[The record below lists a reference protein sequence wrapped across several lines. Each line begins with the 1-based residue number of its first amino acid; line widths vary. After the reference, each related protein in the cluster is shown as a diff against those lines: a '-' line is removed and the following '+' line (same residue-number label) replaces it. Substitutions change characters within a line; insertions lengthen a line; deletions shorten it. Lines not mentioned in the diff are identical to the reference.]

1 MTVGLLSLLAVLV
14 LAFLR
19 VPLAF
24 ALLSVSLAGIGIVMG
39 FDVARSL
46 VPMTISEAVFSY
58 ELAVV
63 PMFILMGNILARS
76 GISDD
81 LFRAANAFLGPVR
94 GGLALSTMVTCA
106 GFSAVCGSSLATAAT
121 MSKVAYPSMKRYG
134 YSDQLASA
142 TIAAG
147 GTLGILIPPSI
158 ILMIYGILTQ
168 TNIGDL
174 FVAAVIPGILGL
186 VMYLGVVYAIACISP
201 QDAPRGE
208 RTTTAEKIR
217 SLRGVWPFTL
227 LFVVIIGGLYGRL
240 FTATE
245 AAGLGAGLAL
255 ILSIAQRRM
264 SWASFRQIFVET
276 ATTSV
281 MLYSVLFGALLFAK
295 LISFSGLGEGMLAA
309 TSSSTPRSAA
319 RAPPTRPSPT
329 RTATASARR
338 TCVTPPCA
346 SASPRS
352 GSTRSPPTPRTTP
365 PASPV
370 RSPTSP
376 PAWPSVPVVIDT
388 NVFVA
393 ALRSAGGA
401 SRQGNRGGE
410 RNRGGTPISA
420 EGGTRVVFGMALFAA
435 AAAPT
440 GDRRRGGFCRSAG
453 RREGGGGRNARRVR
467 DGLVRSGRSSYRA

>member
-24 ALLSVSLAGIGIVMG
+24 ALLSVSLAGISVVMG
-39 FDVARSL
+39 WDVARSL

-81 LFRAANAFLGPVR
+81 LFRAANAFLGPIR

-174 FVAAVIPGILGL
+174 FVAAVIPGLLGL
-186 VMYLGVVYAIACISP
+186 LLYLGVVYAIACISP

-208 RTTTAEKIR
+208 RTTTAEKLR

-227 LFVVIIGGLYGRL
+227 LFVLIIGGLYGRL

-255 ILSIAQRRM
+255 ILSMAQRRM
-264 SWASFRQIFVET
+264 SWQSFRQVFVET
-276 ATTSV
+276 AITSV

-295 LISFSGLGEGMLAA
+295 LISFSGLGEGILALVEEAGLGPYQTLAA
-309 TSSSTPRSAA
+309 ILLIFLLLG
-319 RAPPTRPSPT
+319 
-329 RTATASARR
+329 
-338 TCVTPPCA
+338 CVMESLAIILICVPLFLPILISHGFDLVWFGIIVVVVTEIALITPPI
-346 SASPRS
+346 
-352 GSTRSPPTPRTTP
+352 GM
-365 PASPV
+365 
-370 RSPTSP
+370 
-376 PAWPSVPVVIDT
+376 
-388 NVFVA
+388 NVFVLKA
-393 ALRSAGGA
+393 ALPHVRLGA
-401 SRQGNRGGE
+401 IFRG
-410 RNRGGTPISA
+410 
-420 EGGTRVVFGMALFAA
+420 L
-435 AAAPT
+435 APFVAIDLLRLLLLVAFPSIT
-440 GDRRRGGFCRSAG
+440 L
-453 RREGGGGRNARRVR
+453 
-467 DGLVRSGRSSYRA
+467 GLVAMMK

>member
-1 MTVGLLSLLAVLV
+1 MTVGLLSLLAALV

-24 ALLSVSLAGIGIVMG
+24 ALLSVSLVGIGVVMG
-39 FDVARSL
+39 WDVARSL

-63 PMFILMGNILARS
+63 PMFILMGNILART

-134 YSDQLASA
+134 YSDSLASA

-168 TNIGDL
+168 TNIGHL
-174 FVAAVIPGILGL
+174 FVAGVVPGLLGL
-186 VMYLGVVYAIACISP
+186 LMYLLVIYAVARISP
-201 QDAPRGE
+201 QDPPRGE
-208 RTTTAEKIR
+208 RTTMAEKLHA
-217 SLRGVWPFTL
+217 LRGVWPFTL
-227 LFVVIIGGLYGRL
+227 LFVLIIGGLYGKL

-245 AAGLGAGLAL
+245 AAGMGAGLAL
-255 ILSIAQRRM
+255 ILSLVQRRM
-264 SWASFRQIFVET
+264 SWQDFRHIFIET

-295 LISFSGLGEGMLAA
+295 LISFSGLGEGILELFNEAGLGPWGTIAAILVVFLLLGCVMDSLAIILI
-309 TSSSTPRSAA
+309 
-319 RAPPTRPSPT
+319 
-329 RTATASARR
+329 
-338 TCVTPPCA
+338 CVPLFVPILLAHGFDLVWFGIIVVVVTEIALITPPI
-346 SASPRS
+346 
-352 GSTRSPPTPRTTP
+352 GM
-365 PASPV
+365 
-370 RSPTSP
+370 
-376 PAWPSVPVVIDT
+376 
-388 NVFVA
+388 NVFVLKA
-393 ALRSAGGA
+393 TLPHVRLGAIFRGLTPFIAIDLLRLALLVIFPS
-401 SRQGNRGGE
+401 
-410 RNRGGTPISA
+410 ISL
-420 EGGTRVVFGMALFAA
+420 ALVAFMK
-435 AAAPT
+435 
-440 GDRRRGGFCRSAG
+440 
-453 RREGGGGRNARRVR
+453 
-467 DGLVRSGRSSYRA
+467 

>member
-24 ALLSVSLAGIGIVMG
+24 ALLSVSLGGIGVVMG
-39 FDVARSL
+39 WDVARSL

-63 PMFILMGNILARS
+63 PMFILMGNILART

-134 YSDQLASA
+134 YSDALASA

-168 TNIGDL
+168 TNIGHL
-174 FVAAVIPGILGL
+174 FVAGVVPGLLGL
-186 VMYLGVVYAIACISP
+186 LMYLLVIYAVARISP

-208 RTTTAEKIR
+208 RTTMAEKLHA
-217 SLRGVWPFTL
+217 LRGVWPFTL
-227 LFVVIIGGLYGRL
+227 LFVLIIGGLYGKL

-245 AAGLGAGLAL
+245 AAGMGAGLAL
-255 ILSIAQRRM
+255 ILSMVQRRM
-264 SWASFRQIFVET
+264 SWQDFRHIFIET

-295 LISFSGLGEGMLAA
+295 LISFSGLGEGILELFNQAGLGPWGTIVAILVVFLLLGCVMDSLAIILI
-309 TSSSTPRSAA
+309 
-319 RAPPTRPSPT
+319 
-329 RTATASARR
+329 
-338 TCVTPPCA
+338 CVPLFVPILLAHGFDLVWFGIVVVVVTEIALITPPI
-346 SASPRS
+346 
-352 GSTRSPPTPRTTP
+352 GM
-365 PASPV
+365 
-370 RSPTSP
+370 
-376 PAWPSVPVVIDT
+376 
-388 NVFVA
+388 NVFVLKA
-393 ALRSAGGA
+393 TLPHVRLGA
-401 SRQGNRGGE
+401 IFRGL
-410 RNRGGTPISA
+410 TPFIA
-420 EGGTRVVFGMALFAA
+420 I
-435 AAAPT
+435 
-440 GDRRRGGFCRSAG
+440 D
-453 RREGGGGRNARRVR
+453 
-467 DGLVRSGRSSYRA
+467 LVRLALLVIFPSISLALVAFMK

>member
-24 ALLSVSLAGIGIVMG
+24 ALLSVSLGGIGVVMG
-39 FDVARSL
+39 WDVARSL

-63 PMFILMGNILARS
+63 PMFILMGNILART

-121 MSKVAYPSMKRYG
+121 MSNVAYPSMKRYG
-134 YSDQLASA
+134 YSDALASA

-168 TNIGDL
+168 TNIGHL
-174 FVAAVIPGILGL
+174 FVAGVVPGLLGL
-186 VMYLGVVYAIACISP
+186 LMYLLVIYAVARISP

-208 RTTTAEKIR
+208 RTTMAEKLHA
-217 SLRGVWPFTL
+217 LRGVWPFTL
-227 LFVVIIGGLYGRL
+227 LFVLIIGGLYGKL

-245 AAGLGAGLAL
+245 AAGMGAGLAL
-255 ILSIAQRRM
+255 ILSMVQGRM
-264 SWASFRQIFVET
+264 SWQDFRHIFIET

-295 LISFSGLGEGMLAA
+295 LISFSGLGEGILELFNQAGLGPWGTIVAILVVFLLLGCVMDSLAIILI
-309 TSSSTPRSAA
+309 
-319 RAPPTRPSPT
+319 
-329 RTATASARR
+329 
-338 TCVTPPCA
+338 CVPLFVPILLAHGFDLVWFGIIVVVVTEIALITPPI
-346 SASPRS
+346 
-352 GSTRSPPTPRTTP
+352 GM
-365 PASPV
+365 
-370 RSPTSP
+370 
-376 PAWPSVPVVIDT
+376 
-388 NVFVA
+388 NVFVLKA
-393 ALRSAGGA
+393 TLPHVRLGA
-401 SRQGNRGGE
+401 IFRGL
-410 RNRGGTPISA
+410 TPFIA
-420 EGGTRVVFGMALFAA
+420 I
-435 AAAPT
+435 
-440 GDRRRGGFCRSAG
+440 D
-453 RREGGGGRNARRVR
+453 
-467 DGLVRSGRSSYRA
+467 LVRLALLVIFPSISLALVAFMK

>member
-24 ALLSVSLAGIGIVMG
+24 ALLSVSLGGIGVVMG
-39 FDVARSL
+39 WDVARSL

-63 PMFILMGNILARS
+63 PMFILMGNILART

-134 YSDQLASA
+134 YSDALASA

-168 TNIGDL
+168 TNIGHL
-174 FVAAVIPGILGL
+174 FVAGVVPGLLGL
-186 VMYLGVVYAIACISP
+186 LMYLLVIYAVARISP

-208 RTTTAEKIR
+208 RTTMAEKLHA
-217 SLRGVWPFTL
+217 LRGVWPFTL
-227 LFVVIIGGLYGRL
+227 LFVLIIGGLYGKL

-245 AAGLGAGLAL
+245 AAGMGAGLAL
-255 ILSIAQRRM
+255 ILSMVQGRM
-264 SWASFRQIFVET
+264 SWQDFRHIFIET

-295 LISFSGLGEGMLAA
+295 LISFSGLGEGILELFNQAGLGPWGTIVAILVVFLLLGCVMDSLAIILI
-309 TSSSTPRSAA
+309 
-319 RAPPTRPSPT
+319 
-329 RTATASARR
+329 
-338 TCVTPPCA
+338 CVPLFVPILLAHGFDLVWFGIIVVVVTEIALITPPI
-346 SASPRS
+346 
-352 GSTRSPPTPRTTP
+352 GM
-365 PASPV
+365 
-370 RSPTSP
+370 
-376 PAWPSVPVVIDT
+376 
-388 NVFVA
+388 NVFVLKA
-393 ALRSAGGA
+393 TLPHVRLGA
-401 SRQGNRGGE
+401 IFRGL
-410 RNRGGTPISA
+410 TPFIA
-420 EGGTRVVFGMALFAA
+420 I
-435 AAAPT
+435 
-440 GDRRRGGFCRSAG
+440 D
-453 RREGGGGRNARRVR
+453 
-467 DGLVRSGRSSYRA
+467 LVRLALLVTFPSISLALVAFMK